1 VKGATIVSKTKTNV
15 LILSAG
21 RRVELLYAFREG
33 LQHSYPD
40 GKIYATDLNPTLS
53 AACQV
58 ADQSFKVPRV
68 TEPDYVNV
76 LLDLCR
82 NYSIRMIVPTIDTE
96 LLPLSIN
103 RELFSREGVSLII
116 SDPAF
121 IQACRDK
128 RETGVLFKS
137 MGIPYPE
144 VYSRHCLQF
153 PCFCKPY
160 DGSRSVGAKP
170 IMDVS
175 QLSGDEL
182 EDEKNMFME
191 LIPKTYKE
199 YTVDGYY
206 NSSHQL
212 KALVCRERV
221 EVRDGEVSKGI
232 TRKNFVYDYLKNK
245 LAYIPGAIGCITF
258 QFFVDEVSQ
267 DIKGLEINPRF
278 GGGYPLT
285 HRSGARFTDYLIME
299 YVLGKQVDY
308 QGEWEDR
315 LLMLRYDA
323 GVYRKHE
330 N

>member
-1 VKGATIVSKTKTNV
+1 VSKAKVNV

-21 RRVELLYAFREG
+21 RRVELLYAFRES

-40 GKIYATDLNPTLS
+40 GKVYATDLNPALS

-58 ADQSFKVPRV
+58 ADQSFEVPRV
-68 TEPDYVNV
+68 TEPGYVNV

-82 NYSIRMIVPTIDTE
+82 DYSIGMVVPTIDTE

-103 RELFSREGVSLII
+103 KKLFDRERVSLVI
-116 SDPAF
+116 SELDF
-121 IQACRDK
+121 IKACRDK
-128 RETGVLFKS
+128 RETGVLFES
-137 MGIPYPE
+137 LGIPYPE
-144 VYSRHCLQF
+144 IYSRYDLQF

-170 IMDVS
+170 IMNAS
-175 QLSGDEL
+175 ELAGDEL

-191 LIPKTYKE
+191 LVPKTYKE

-206 NSSHQL
+206 SSSYQL

-232 TRKNFVYDYLKNK
+232 TRKSFVYEYLKDK
-245 LAYIPGAIGCITF
+245 LAYLPGAIGCITF

-299 YVLGKQVDY
+299 YMLDKKMDY